1 MKLFF
6 ELKKRFDEYLR
17 MFDTEDPL
25 DSNAIKLKI
34 IHSIRVANQILHLGK
49 ILGLDPEKL
58 EIARIAGLFHDI
70 GRFRQYSVY
79 KTFKDSKSENHAL
92 LGLTEIDR
100 FNLFSGMPDEKAHK
114 IRIAIGNHNIIK
126 LPEIIDNDFS
136 DPDFS
141 DPDTRFLS
149 LLLRDADKLDIWRV
163 MIAHVKK
170 GSTGRQD
177 PVTQNLPLSDNVSL
191 KLLEY
196 LDNGTPIPLSEVE
209 NVNDYKLFLLSWV
222 FDLNFRPSIEA
233 ALRRKIIRQLSDTL
247 PASDDLKK
255 SVARLEKR
263 LGEMVYV
270 F

>member
-25 DSNAIKLKI
+25 DSNAIKLKR
-34 IHSIRVANQILHLGK
+34 IHSIRVANQILYLGK
-49 ILGLDPEKL
+49 VLGLDSEKL

-70 GRFRQYSVY
+70 GRFRQYAVY

-100 FNLFSGMPDEKAHK
+100 FDLFSGMPDEKAHK
-114 IRIAIGNHNIIK
+114 IRIAIGNHNIIRV
-126 LPEIIDNDFS
+126 PEII

-177 PVTQNLPLSDNVSL
+177 PVTQNLPLSDKLSL

-196 LDNGTPIPLSEVE
+196 LDNGIPIPLSEIE

-263 LGEMVYV
+263 LGKMVYV

>member
-1 MKLFF
+1 
-6 ELKKRFDEYLR
+6 

-25 DSNAIKLKI
+25 DSNAIKLKM

-49 ILGLDPEKL
+49 ILGLDSEKL

-70 GRFRQYSVY
+70 GRFRQYAVY

-100 FNLFSGMPDEKAHK
+100 FDLFCGVPDEKAHK
-114 IRIAIGNHNIIK
+114 IRIAIENHNIIR
-126 LPEIIDNDFS
+126 LPNI
-136 DPDFS
+136 S

-170 GSTGRQD
+170 ASTGRHD
-177 PVTQNLPLSDNVSL
+177 PVTQNLPLSDYVSL

-209 NVNDYKLFLLSWV
+209 NLNDYKLFLLSWV

-233 ALRRKIIRQLSDTL
+233 ALRRKIIWQLSDTL
-247 PASDDLKK
+247 PLSDHLKK
-255 SVARLEKR
+255 SVLRLEKR
-263 LGEMVYV
+263 LEEMIYA
-270 F
+270 FK